1 MHRVIQYV
9 CLSSVRACK
18 VLTMCGMFGWVSM
31 QLTPHDVVNIKLNK
45 GDSNSPSLGQGT
57 VYRIKVCK
65 ILPSTLSDVSAF
77 HLFAGADDFCMDL
90 VH

>member
-1 MHRVIQYV
+1 
-9 CLSSVRACK
+9 
-18 VLTMCGMFGWVSM
+18 M

-65 ILPSTLSDVSAF
+65 IFPNFDRSYCFSFIYRRCFDIIIAILTWKECINACVLRFV
-77 HLFAGADDFCMDL
+77 
-90 VH
+90 